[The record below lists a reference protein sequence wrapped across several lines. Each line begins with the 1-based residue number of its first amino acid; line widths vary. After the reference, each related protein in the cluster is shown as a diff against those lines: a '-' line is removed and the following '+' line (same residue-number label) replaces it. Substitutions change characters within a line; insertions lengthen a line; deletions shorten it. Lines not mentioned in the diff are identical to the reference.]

1 MPRATG
7 PAADTAAPKTP
18 TDTAAA
24 VEAQTESTPAAD
36 PQPDHWR
43 YVGEVTRT
51 YVSVPV
57 TVAPGDVIAH
67 DGPPAADGC
76 WQPDPGPATRRRDN
90 EPHPD
95 PAEEA

>member
-7 PAADTAAPKTP
+7 PAADTAAPETTP
-18 TDTAAA
+18 
-24 VEAQTESTPAAD
+24 ETPAAGT
-36 PQPDHWR
+36 PANPAPPPDCWR
-43 YVGEVTRT
+43 YVGEVPRT
-51 YVSVPV
+51 YVDVPV

-67 DGPPAADGC
+67 DGPPAADGN

-90 EPHPD
+90 DPQPND